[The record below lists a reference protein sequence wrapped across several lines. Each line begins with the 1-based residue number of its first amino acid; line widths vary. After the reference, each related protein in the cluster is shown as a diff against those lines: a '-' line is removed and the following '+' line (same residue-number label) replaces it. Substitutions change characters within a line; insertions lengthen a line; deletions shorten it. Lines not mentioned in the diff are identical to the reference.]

1 MRPQVLFVTLAA
13 LAVLAALPLG
23 GKGHGEEEGGGAAAV
38 GSRVVGA
45 SVSSW
50 CCDECGDCLPMSR
63 VCQCKDKSRF
73 GCHSFCVVCLPVPGD
88 DGEFTGFQCMDYRFG
103 ICQRN
108 CTTPAAAA

>member
-1 MRPQVLFVTLAA
+1 M
-13 LAVLAALPLG
+13 
-23 GKGHGEEEGGGAAAV
+23 AV